1 MRTSETLRARLTL
14 WYVGA
19 LGIALV
25 AFAALLYVW
34 LSGTLY
40 RHHDHELLASAD
52 RVARLLRPVGLDQD
66 SIARAVAVLD
76 TPPRLLMVRDQT
88 GRLMYRSPVL
98 QVAEPTIGQHA
109 ALIHAVANTSREPEF
124 FTVAL
129 ERSGPV
135 RFICTLVDRSPAAYV
150 QIGNELGDVPAT
162 MHAVGVA
169 SMVLVPLVVLLTSFG
184 GWLIAGR
191 ALAPIGSID
200 TTLRAI
206 EATDLCRRVEV
217 HPPDRELS
225 GLVGTINGLLAR
237 LERAF
242 QDLRDFTADASHQ
255 LRTPLTIMKSS
266 IELTRASP
274 ARMSPTLLDDLEEE
288 VDDMSS
294 VVAELQALSLADADA
309 QESHRTEVDLS
320 DLCVDAAEIL
330 KALGESRDVTVEADV
345 APGVACWGDPAKL
358 KQAVLNLGD
367 NAIKYTPAGGNVTVR
382 LLREEGLAVL
392 QVTDTGVGISP
403 EHLPHVFDR
412 FFRGRAGDKQTRG
425 SGLGLA
431 IAKRIVEVH
440 RGTIHAASHSGSG
453 TTFAVRLPI

>member
-1 MRTSETLRARLTL
+1 MSMSETLRARLTM

-19 LGIALV
+19 LGIALI

-34 LSGTLY
+34 LSRTLY
-40 RHHDHELLASAD
+40 QHHDHELLASAD
-52 RVARLLRPVGLDQD
+52 RVARLLQPVALDQD
-66 SIARAVAVLD
+66 SIARAVASID

-88 GRLMYRSPVL
+88 GRLLYRSPVL
-98 QVAEPTIGQHA
+98 QVAEPTIGEHS
-109 ALIHAVANTSREPEF
+109 ALIHAAANASREPEF

-135 RFICTLVDRSPAAYV
+135 RFICTPVDRSPAAYV
-150 QIGNELGDVPAT
+150 QIGNELGDVPST
-162 MHAVGVA
+162 MRAVGVA
-169 SMVLVPLVVLLTSFG
+169 SMVLVPLVILLTSFG

-206 EATDLCRRVEV
+206 EATDLSRRVEV

-225 GLVGTINGLLAR
+225 ALVGTINGLLAR
-237 LERAF
+237 LEHAF

-255 LRTPLTIMKSS
+255 LQTPLTIMKSS
-266 IELTRASP
+266 IEFTRASP
-274 ARMSPTLLDDLEEE
+274 AQMTTALLDDLEEE

-294 VVAELQALSLADADA
+294 VVAELQSLSLADADA
-309 QESHRTEVDLS
+309 QESNRTDVDLS
-320 DLCVDAAEIL
+320 ELCVDAAEIL
-330 KALGESRDVTVEADV
+330 KALGESRDVAVEAEV
-345 APGVACWGDPAKL
+345 APDVTCCGDAAKL
-358 KQAVLNLGD
+358 KQVVLNLGD
-367 NAIKYTPAGGNVTVR
+367 NAIKYTPAGGRVTVR

-412 FFRGRAGDKQTRG
+412 FFRGRAGDTDTRG

-453 TTFAVRLPI
+453 TTIDVKLPI